1 MFVVKLIYDQGIFNT
16 SMMTIALTT
25 NGSIA
30 GFVMSYPCEKQI
42 FKISFE
48 QFFKLVTFWPVVN
61 LKKSIQVMM
70 NKVLADILKFKLS
83 SMVFKPTLDF

>member
-1 MFVVKLIYDQGIFNT
+1 
-16 SMMTIALTT
+16 MTLALTT

-30 GFVMSYPCEKQI
+30 GFVMSYSCEKQR

-61 LKKSIQVMM
+61 LKRSIKLIM
-70 NKVLADILKFKLS
+70 NKVLADIFKFKLP